1 MAVCCSPESRTVAQ
15 RAVFLFLVGVL
26 CALNALQPVQAAA
39 HPRTTLT
46 RSGVEAI
53 KANLGKAPLFD
64 ASLRRAQADLGREIE
79 QGIDVPVPRDYSGGY
94 THERHK
100 RNFFVAHKAALLF
113 QILGEARY
121 LNYVR
126 EMLLEYAAL
135 YPTLGLHP
143 KTRSYA
149 RGRLF
154 WQCLNDANW
163 LLYMA
168 QAYDAVYDFLT
179 PEERQL
185 LEQDLFRP
193 FADFISLGNP
203 QFFNR
208 IHNHSAWGSAAVGM
222 IGIVMGDE
230 ALIQRA
236 LYGFAADVPGDA
248 RDNDG
253 GLILTPAQGRGF
265 LANLDA
271 PFSPDGYYTEG
282 PYYQR
287 YAMYPFL
294 AFSIAMENAYPEKQV
309 LQYKD
314 RVLIKAVYALLTLAD
329 SQGHFF
335 PINDAQKGMAITNA
349 SLVAA
354 VDAAFFYGKKDPAL
368 LSVALEQGE
377 VSLDQSGMAVAVAV
391 EAGLAKPFP
400 KRSAILKDGAKG
412 EQGGIAVLRDFDST
426 LELVFKFTAHGLSH
440 GHFDKLAIALHDD
453 GREVLQDYGLVR
465 FVNVEPKGGGNYL
478 PENTTWAKQTVAHN
492 TLVIDSQT
500 QFNGDYE
507 ASSAHH
513 SEMVFADTGSD
524 SIQIVSARESNAY
537 GPSIIQRTVAL
548 VSAPGGAPVVLDV
561 VRIGS
566 DAAHRY
572 DLPFHYAGQ
581 VIDAG
586 FSLSTDHERHVLG
599 DDDGYEHLWLE
610 GVGQPSD
617 ESFHFTWLDGDR
629 FNTITS
635 AAERSDRLLLARL
648 GANDPEFNLRRDPSL
663 IMRREAD
670 GSTVFASTIQAHG
683 RYDPVA
689 EAASNAAGDV
699 QRIRVLASI
708 EAYTGVS
715 VQWRDGSE
723 SLLVIANDD
732 ESSERSHGI
741 ELEGVRHAWNGPYL
755 WAHTR

>member
-1 MAVCCSPESRTVAQ
+1 MARH
-15 RAVFLFLVGVL
+15 AVYLFLAGLL
-26 CALNALQPVQAAA
+26 CAVQALQAAE
-39 HPRTTLT
+39 HPRATLT

-53 KANLGKAPLFD
+53 RTNLGKAPLFD
-64 ASLRRAQADLGREIE
+64 ASLRRAQNEVGREIK

-100 RNFFVAHKAALLF
+100 RNFVVAHKAALLF
-113 QILGEARY
+113 QILGESHY
-121 LNYVR
+121 LDYVR

-143 KTRSYA
+143 KPRSYA

-163 LLYMA
+163 LLDMA

-185 LEQDLFRP
+185 LERDLFRP
-193 FADFISLGNP
+193 FADFISLENP

-230 ALIQRA
+230 ALVQRA
-236 LYGFAADVPGDA
+236 LDGFEGGVPLSA

-253 GLILTPAQGRGF
+253 GLVLSPAQGRGF

-294 AFSIAMENAYPEKQV
+294 AFSIAMENAYPEAQV

-314 RVLIKAVYALLTLAD
+314 RVLIKAVYALLNLAD
-329 SQGHFF
+329 SQGDFF
-335 PINDAQKGMAITNA
+335 PINDAQKGMSISNA

-354 VDAAFFYGKKDPAL
+354 VNAAFFYGDKDPAL
-368 LSVALEQGE
+368 LSVALQQGE
-377 VSLDQSGMAVAVAV
+377 VSLDQSGMAVATAV
-391 EAGLAKPFP
+391 EAGLAEPFP
-400 KRSAILKDGAKG
+400 KRSVLLRDGAKG
-412 EQGGIAVLRDFDST
+412 EQGGIAVLRDEQSG
-426 LELVFKFTAHGLSH
+426 LELVFKFSAHGLSH

-465 FVNVEPKGGGNYL
+465 FVNIEPKGGGNYL

-537 GPSIIQRTVAL
+537 EDSIVQRTVAL
-548 VSAPGGAPVVLDV
+548 VREPGGAPVVLDV
-561 VRIGS
+561 VRVES

-599 DDDGYEHLWLE
+599 DNDGYEHLWLE

-617 ESFHFTWLDGDR
+617 ESFHFTWLDGGR
-629 FNTITS
+629 FNTVTS
-635 AAERSDRLLLARL
+635 AAARSDRLLLTRL

-663 IMRREAD
+663 IMRREAN

-683 RYDPVA
+683 RYDPVT
-689 EAASNAAGDV
+689 ETASNAACDV
-699 QRIRVLASI
+699 QRIRVLASTA
-708 EAYTGVS
+708 AYTAVS
-715 VQWRDGSE
+715 IRWRGGSG
-723 SLLVIANDD
+723 SLLVFANDD
-732 ESSERSHGI
+732 ESSGRSHDI
-741 ELEGVRHAWNGPYL
+741 ELEGVRYTWTGPYQ
-755 WAHTR
+755 WVQTR